1 MWRAGGWAFPKYV
14 PDINVGNMGVSKDRG
29 MVRSGQRFK
38 RICPFRAQEGVKS
51 GRYGIT
57 GSESSVGGQE
67 TI

>member
-1 MWRAGGWAFPKYV
+1 
-14 PDINVGNMGVSKDRG
+14 